1 MTQTSKTEARTFPA
15 STKTSLLITSV
26 VAILEVATLWV
37 WSLSLIPTL
46 VAVLLHGLYCG
57 VFLLLR
63 SWYKKIEE
71 NNALP
76 ELAFLF
82 VLTLGPLGAVGII
95 LTLLLYAHYRKNST
109 AFEIWYKEL
118 VPQQVKTDQERLIE
132 QFILLGKEEK
142 YQPMDPVPFADVL
155 SSGDQSAKRAM
166 LTLMLRN
173 FHPSF
178 APVFHQA
185 LKDSDSA
192 IRVHAA
198 SVITRIK
205 ENFQV
210 ENMKLEK
217 RRLNRPSDLENLT
230 RLAKHYDER
239 ATAGLSDDES
249 LEQYRQKARSL
260 YAELHKKSPSDITI
274 LWLWGRV
281 LLRSG
286 EFIKAAKVFEN
297 ALDLLDARAEAAD
310 PFQLVWYLECLYE
323 RSRYT
328 KLRQQIRKYRN
339 QIPEDSILQLTVID
353 NIDLWIDKTP
363 EVLAPQ

>member
-1 MTQTSKTEARTFPA
+1 MTQTSEIEARTFPA
-15 STKTSLLITSV
+15 SAKTSFLFISV
-26 VAILEVATLWV
+26 VAILETVTWWIWGLA
-37 WSLSLIPTL
+37 LISTL
-46 VAVLLHGLYCG
+46 VAVLLHILYCSM
-57 VFLLLR
+57 FLLLR
-63 SWYKKIEE
+63 SWYKEIEE

-76 ELAFLF
+76 EIAFFF
-82 VLTLGPLGAVGII
+82 VLTLGPLGAVGMI

-118 VPQQVKTDQERLIE
+118 VPQQVRTEQERLIE
-132 QFILLGKEEK
+132 QFILLGKDAK
-142 YQPMDPVPFADVL
+142 YQYMDPVPFADVL

-178 APVFHQA
+178 SPVFHQA
-185 LKDSDSA
+185 LNDSDSA

-217 RRLNRPSDLENLT
+217 RRLNRPSDLENLI

-239 ATAGLSDDES
+239 ATAGLSDEES
-249 LEQYRQKARSL
+249 LEQYRQKARGL
-260 YAELHKKSPSDITI
+260 YEQLHKKSPSDITI

-286 EFIKAAKVFEN
+286 EFIEAAKMFEN
-297 ALDLLDARAEAAD
+297 ALDLLDAKKEVAD

-323 RSRYT
+323 RSRYI
-328 KLRQQIRKYRN
+328 KLRQQIKKYRN

-353 NIDLWIDKTP
+353 NIDLWIDNPP
-363 EVLAPQ
+363 EVLTPQ